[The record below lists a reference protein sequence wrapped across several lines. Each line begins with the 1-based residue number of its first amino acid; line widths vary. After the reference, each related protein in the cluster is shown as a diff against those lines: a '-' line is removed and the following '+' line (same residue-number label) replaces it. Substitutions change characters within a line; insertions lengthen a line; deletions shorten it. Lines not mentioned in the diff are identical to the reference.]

1 MSNGAKTMRQKRA
14 QPGKFLEERPRISG
28 WRRFV
33 RVFFG
38 RKVVLFGL
46 ILLVL
51 YALVAILAEVISPY
65 DPYQIDL
72 ETVLATPSSEHL
84 LGTDAVGRDALSR
97 LIFGIRPTLMVG
109 TCTIIMAIGI
119 GTILGLTAGYF
130 GGWTQTIIM
139 RLIDAL
145 MGFPRIL
152 LALVIAS
159 ALGGGLKNIIVA
171 LGVGMIAGPARVM
184 CGQTL
189 AIKENDYIMAGRS
202 LGFNNQRLM
211 WRHIVPNAFPPMI
224 ILGVMDIGIV
234 ILMEAGLSFLGIG
247 IQAPQ
252 AAWGSM
258 VSEGYKYLLSN
269 PMLSVA
275 PGVAIML
282 IVFSLNMVGDGLRDA
297 LDPRLR
303 GTL

>member
-1 MSNGAKTMRQKRA
+1 MRQRRN
-14 QPGKFLEERPRISG
+14 QPLSFLEERPRISG

-38 RKVVLFGL
+38 RRVVLFGL
-46 ILLVL
+46 IVLVL
-51 YALVAILAEVISPY
+51 YILVAIFTELIAPY
-65 DPYQIDL
+65 DPYEIDL
-72 ETVLATPSSEHL
+72 DNILATPYGEHL
-84 LGTDAVGRDALSR
+84 LGTDSVGRDTLSR

-109 TCTIIMAIGI
+109 TATITMAIGI
-119 GTILGLTAGYF
+119 GTILGLTAAYF
-130 GGWTQTIIM
+130 GGWVQTIIM
-139 RLIDAL
+139 RCIDAL

-152 LALVIAS
+152 LALVVAS

-171 LGVGMIAGPARVM
+171 LGIGMIAGPARVM
-184 CGQTL
+184 CAQTL
-189 AIKENDYIMAGRS
+189 AIKENDYVIAGRS

-224 ILGVMDIGIV
+224 ILAVMDIGIV

-247 IQAPQ
+247 IQAPA

-258 VSEGYKYLLSN
+258 VSEGYKYLLTN
-269 PMLSVA
+269 PWLSVA
-275 PGVAIML
+275 PGICIML

>member
-1 MSNGAKTMRQKRA
+1 MVKQRKRQE
-14 QPGKFLEERPRISG
+14 KFLEARPIMSG

-46 ILLVL
+46 IVLVL
-51 YALVAILAEVISPY
+51 YVLVAIFADWLAPY
-65 DPYQIDL
+65 SYKEINL
-72 ETVLATPSSEHL
+72 EAVLEPPSSAHL
-84 LGTDAVGRDALSR
+84 LGTDATGRDVLSR
-97 LIFGIRPTLMVG
+97 LIYGIRPTLIVG
-109 TCTIIMAIGI
+109 SATILIAAIC

-130 GGWTQTIIM
+130 GGWIQTIIM
-139 RLIDAL
+139 RCIDAL
-145 MGFPRIL
+145 MGFPMLL

-159 ALGGGLKNIIVA
+159 VLGGGMKNIIIA
-171 LGVGMIAGPARVM
+171 LGIALIAGFARVM
-184 CGQTL
+184 CAQTL
-189 AIKENDYIMAGRS
+189 SLKENDYVIAGRS
-202 LGFNNQRLM
+202 LGFTNWHLM
-211 WRHIVPNAFPPMI
+211 WHHIVPNAFPPMI
-224 ILGVMDIGIV
+224 ILATMNIGMV

-258 VSEGYKYLLSN
+258 VSAGYDYLTSNPLLST
-269 PMLSVA
+269 A
-275 PGVAIML
+275 PGIAIML